1 MRRLMH
7 NLYVSNRR
15 IISVIILSLLV
26 SLLGLIIL
34 LFWSSREKETKD
46 DGNSVAAESSISMQT
61 NEIDD
66 DSNFNQTPKIEQK
79 IEHAVDYPW
88 YLIIILVVSAVANI
102 SIAFLIFFYNRKRI
116 KLLTDKKYV
125 EPEKL
130 QRTMQDLS
138 ENTGALDKQLSELK
152 QHNDHTVQGVIQQTT
167 SALSK
172 LEENDHKHGEK
183 IQEIMNAFLELNTKL
198 DEKDEEIKRYKEGH
212 DSKLINK
219 YILSYIK
226 IRDQII
232 KMTNS
237 DQFVLKNLEQ
247 LIERLNMEIEH
258 ADVKEIEVSIGDKF
272 LDEKY
277 GGKLATP
284 KLVPTDDTGKNGTIV
299 SVDLAGYEFTGN
311 ERNIILRP
319 AKVSVYELQE
329 IK

>member
-232 KMTNS
+232 KMTDS

>member
-1 MRRLMH
+1 
-7 NLYVSNRR
+7 V
-15 IISVIILSLLV
+15 
-26 SLLGLIIL
+26 
-34 LFWSSREKETKD
+34 
-46 DGNSVAAESSISMQT
+46 Q
-61 NEIDD
+61 
-66 DSNFNQTPKIEQK
+66 
-79 IEHAVDYPW
+79 AV
-88 YLIIILVVSAVANI
+88 V
-102 SIAFLIFFYNRKRI
+102 
-116 KLLTDKKYV
+116 
-125 EPEKL
+125 
-130 QRTMQDLS
+130 
-138 ENTGALDKQLSELK
+138 
-152 QHNDHTVQGVIQQTT
+152 QQTT

-172 LEENDHKHGEK
+172 LEEDNQQHGEK
-183 IQEIMNAFLELNTKL
+183 IQDIMNAFLALNPKL
-198 DEKDEEIKRYKEGH
+198 DEKDKEINRYKEGH
-212 DSKLINK
+212 DSKLISK

-226 IRDQII
+226 VRDQII
-232 KMTNS
+232 KMTDS

-284 KLVPTDDTGKNGTIV
+284 KLVPTDDTEKNGTIV